1 MVMDASDE
9 ARANEVLVAHLGVVR
24 DQLALLHLFTHAL
37 ETRSVDPARLQ
48 RGTAHVSDRLPFVP
62 LSAAEVA
69 LQPCVDVHGVL
80 VTAQI
85 PVVDCVM
92 ARTRDLETQR
102 LIVNILHTAQRDT
115 PAMLAIA
122 PLARKV
128 SHWFMLT
135 VGQFRIAQ
143 GT

>member
-9 ARANEVLVAHLGVVR
+9 ARAKEVMVAHLGVVR
-24 DQLALLHLFTHAL
+24 DQLALMHHFMHTL
-37 ETRSVDPARLQ
+37 EARSVDPARLQ
-48 RGTAHVSDRLPFVP
+48 RGTAHVSDTLPFVP

-69 LQPCVDVHGVL
+69 LQSCIDVHGVL

-85 PVVDCVM
+85 PVVECIM

-102 LIVNILHTAQRDT
+102 LIVNILHTVRPDT

-122 PLARKV
+122 PLAGKA